1 MYWFRSKRV
10 GVTWLA
16 FFALACQFV
25 VALGHVHL
33 DRINNGSAWAISA
46 YDHDS
51 AAASLSAPAKNSP
64 NGLAGDLCA
73 VCASISLAST
83 VFTPTA
89 PAVVAPNSF
98 VLIKSWSF
106 AAVDVASFDH
116 SPFRARGP
124 PRA

>member
-33 DRINNGSAWAISA
+33 DTINNGSAWALSA
-46 YDHDS
+46 YNHDS
-51 AAASLSAPAKNSP
+51 AAENLSAPAKTP
-64 NGLAGDLCA
+64 VVGDVCA

-83 VFTPTA
+83 VFAPTA

-98 VLIKSWSF
+98 IPIESRSF
-106 AAVDVASFDH
+106 AAVQVASFDH
-116 SPFRARGP
+116 SPFSARGP